1 MSLEDVQ
8 KAAVALPRED
18 RKRLIGFLL
27 DFNRTPEQRA
37 QQQRIFEAMDDK
49 DPSRWVTLDEFKDRV
64 EKRAAEL
71 GNE

>member
-18 RKRLIGFLL
+18 RKRLIGFLI

-49 DPSRWVTLDEFKDRV
+49 DPSRWVTLDEFKERV